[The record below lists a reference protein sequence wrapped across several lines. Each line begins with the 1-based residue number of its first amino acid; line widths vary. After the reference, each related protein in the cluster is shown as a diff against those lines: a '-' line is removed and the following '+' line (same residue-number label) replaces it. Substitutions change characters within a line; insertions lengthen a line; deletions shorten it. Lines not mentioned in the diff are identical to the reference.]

1 MWSRQTFWFV
11 NIHLISC
18 PSFEIW
24 IVNVAAVNRIMLTSS
39 HCEIHIRGVHNY
51 LEERILQMP
60 KLIDMPKLSWN
71 PLKLLRTSVRK
82 KKINRICPH
91 FPEMSLLNKIP
102 RTISEL
108 DFWISMWIAR
118 ENMWVANT
126 WAKLLENKLISNSF
140 ELRMKIGD
148 AKFSI
153 NIRTDS
159 CLSLPRHLSF
169 SLKIMLQ
176 SLPSVIS
183 QIPAKLRFSLF
194 EMLKSFSI
202 QIRVIVG
209 DLDILIRWIF
219 SVWLIHRP
227 KSSQDPAWV
236 SWGIWLNA
244 PRQEKEK

>member
-1 MWSRQTFWFV
+1 
-11 NIHLISC
+11 
-18 PSFEIW
+18 
-24 IVNVAAVNRIMLTSS
+24 MLTSS

-91 FPEMSLLNKIP
+91 FPEMYLLNKIP

-202 QIRVIVG
+202 QIRAIVG
-209 DLDILIRWIF
+209 DILIRWIF
-219 SVWLIHRP
+219 S
-227 KSSQDPAWV
+227 DPPTK
-236 SWGIWLNA
+236 I
-244 PRQEKEK
+244 